1 MKNFIGDRSS
11 NISRKETIH
20 RCSRGLY
27 SLSNVRRQFGDD
39 EDTPEGRHQRPDDI
53 QQDVKKA
60 VKSLEADLFEDIG
73 RAIHPLA
80 KKTPLLP
87 NLKESKDLKN
97 FIKYL
102 ENAVGVAVVESTLPT
117 P

>member
-1 MKNFIGDRSS
+1 M
-11 NISRKETIH
+11 
-20 RCSRGLY
+20 
-27 SLSNVRRQFGDD
+27 RRQFGND

-53 QQDVKKA
+53 QQDIKKA
-60 VKSLEADLFEDIG
+60 VKSLEADLFEVIG
-73 RAIHPLA
+73 RTIHPLA

-87 NLKESKDLKN
+87 NLKDSKDVRD

-102 ENAVGVAVVESTLPT
+102 ENVVGVAVVESTLPA